1 MSNHELPG
9 YPSIDRPWLKYYRQ
23 EVIVSSLP
31 DGSIYDELL
40 ASCKDTPDAPALNYY
55 GKETTYG
62 ELLKNIMLAAKAFSA
77 LGVKAGD
84 IVTLFSL
91 NTPETIYCIY
101 ALNYLGAVPNLEYV
115 TLSEKEAADN
125 LMQTGS
131 RYVLILDVLLKKFG
145 ALCNTCSVD
154 KIIVLPVHGLTS
166 KAVEIRQKLRRAG
179 QKLVLYRDFLKSG
192 RNTEAAK
199 HTHIKNELAVIV
211 HSGGTTGVPKGVM
224 LSNEALNSIA
234 WQYAN
239 FDAEYKRGDTFMHSI
254 PPFHA
259 FGLGTGINMPL
270 QLGFE
275 LILIPSFDEKTI
287 VDFYVKYRPTH
298 LLVGPSHIHGIITSR
313 KAARLNLSHIKTFA
327 LGGAALTSAL
337 AAASDSFL
345 DMHGAKCKT
354 CVGYGMSELAS
365 TVCTGTNSLHIKPG
379 SVGIPF
385 CKANVKVLG
394 EDSGSELGYCQP
406 GELCFSSPGLMLGYY
421 NNDSATNSAIFT
433 DDHGT
438 RWLHTGDIG
447 YVDTD
452 GFVFVTG
459 RAKRIYAARS
469 EKGGMFFKLYP
480 DYITSVI
487 SEIEH
492 VNDCAVVCISD
503 PDCKYI
509 PAAFI
514 VGDGTPH
521 VQIREH
527 ILRCCAV
534 RMASHN
540 IPKKLIF
547 VDKLPVTPAGKV
559 DYRALERMAA
569 DERQ

>member
-1 MSNHELPG
+1 
-9 YPSIDRPWLKYYRQ
+9 
-23 EVIVSSLP
+23 
-31 DGSIYDELL
+31 
-40 ASCKDTPDAPALNYY
+40 
-55 GKETTYG
+55 
-62 ELLKNIMLAAKAFSA
+62 
-77 LGVKAGD
+77 
-84 IVTLFSL
+84 
-91 NTPETIYCIY
+91 
-101 ALNYLGAVPNLEYV
+101 
-115 TLSEKEAADN
+115 
-125 LMQTGS
+125 
-131 RYVLILDVLLKKFG
+131 
-145 ALCNTCSVD
+145 
-154 KIIVLPVHGLTS
+154 
-166 KAVEIRQKLRRAG
+166 
-179 QKLVLYRDFLKSG
+179 
-192 RNTEAAK
+192 
-199 HTHIKNELAVIV
+199 
-211 HSGGTTGVPKGVM
+211 
-224 LSNEALNSIA
+224 
-234 WQYAN
+234 
-239 FDAEYKRGDTFMHSI
+239 MHSI

-298 LLVGPSHIHGIITSR
+298 LLVGPSHIQGIITSR

-527 ILRCCAV
+527 ILRCCAA

-547 VDKLPVTPAGKV
+547 MDKLPVTPAGKV